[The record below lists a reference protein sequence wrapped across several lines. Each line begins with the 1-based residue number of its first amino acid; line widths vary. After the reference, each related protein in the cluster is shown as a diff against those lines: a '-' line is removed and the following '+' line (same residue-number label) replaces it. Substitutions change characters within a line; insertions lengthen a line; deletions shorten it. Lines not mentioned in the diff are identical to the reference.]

1 MITATPNQ
9 ADDFGKTVAVGAQA
23 LEVSVPIGQGASLS
37 DAIDLR
43 TARLMALW
51 IPAGFSGALLT
62 FQSSADGATFGELN
76 DDTGA
81 SVSITIA
88 AGTFAII
95 TKPSQWLGVRWLKVR
110 SGTSGAPS
118 AQAAAATLALFALP

>member
-1 MITATPNQ
+1 MITPAPNQ

-23 LEVSVPIGQGASLS
+23 VAVNVPFIAGASLS

-43 TARLMALW
+43 TARLIGLW

-88 AGTFAII
+88 AGTFVII

-110 SGTSGAPS
+110 SGTSGAPV
-118 AQAAAATLALFALP
+118 AQAAAAIVVLFALP